1 MSDTEDG
8 LSRIM
13 REFAEKQEAKRAE
26 QERIAAERIERL
38 RASGMSDDQIR
49 VACAVMQEVLDEHTT
64 LVQAE
69 WDRQASKL
77 AAKLKRMGVK

>member
-38 RASGMSDDQIR
+38 RAAGMSDDQIR
-49 VACAVMQEVLDEHTT
+49 VAYAVMQEVLDEHTA
-64 LVQAE
+64 LVQKE
-69 WDRQASKL
+69 WDRQVSKL
-77 AAKLKRMGVK
+77 TKKLERMGVK